1 MMPKYYLK
9 GSYIFLSLDDGVL
22 ESSRQYLVPILNTQ
36 INPVYPR
43 QRRVWGIYHSLKE
56 SHR

>member
-22 ESSRQYLVPILNTQ
+22 ESSRQYLVP
-36 INPVYPR
+36 VYPR